1 MPAAGRARPAGKRAN
16 TDKPDAG
23 RRAAGSSQGKV
34 IIMKTIR
41 TTGFGRGGRTLAA
54 ALVVAVPLL
63 AASCSSAANG
73 STAGADANGARPQD
87 DKGTQVSASQQKVD
101 QAAVQQLKET
111 GQAFAQVAREV
122 SPAVVFVKVEKT
134 VQAPGPFGTSGQPGG
149 DDLLRHFFEMPFGQ
163 QAPEQEHVMAQ
174 GSGFIVSSSGEII
187 TNNHVVGDADKISVT
202 LDDGREFPA
211 KVVGTDPHS
220 DVAVIKIDAK
230 DLPSLQL
237 GNSDKVE
244 VGEWV
249 VAVGNPF
256 GLSESIT
263 AGIVSA
269 KGRSSVGIADYED
282 FIQTDAAI
290 NPGNS
295 GGPLI
300 DLDGQVVGMNTA
312 IYSRSGGNM
321 GIGFAIPANMVRSIA
336 DQLEQTRHRDPRLH
350 GRGGAGADAGA
361 GQDLRLQRQ
370 QGRPGGPGGEGHARG
385 RGRPG
390 ARRPDH
396 GRRRQ
401 ARDQHRRVPQQ
412 DRHDRAGHR
421 DRAGRGA

>member
-1 MPAAGRARPAGKRAN
+1 
-16 TDKPDAG
+16 
-23 RRAAGSSQGKV
+23 
-34 IIMKTIR
+34 MKTIR
-41 TTGFGRGGRTLAA
+41 TAGFGRGGKALVA

-73 STAGADANGARPQD
+73 SAEGSAAGPKDS
-87 DKGTQVSASQQKVD
+87 GTQVSAAQLKTD

-111 GQAFAQVAREV
+111 GQAFAAVAREV

-134 VQAPGPFGTSGQPGG
+134 VQAPGPFGTSGQAGG
-149 DDLLRHFFEMPFGQ
+149 DDLLRRFFEMPFGQ
-163 QAPEQEHVMAQ
+163 STPQEEHVVAQ
-174 GSGFIVSSSGEII
+174 GSGFIVSPGGEII

-300 DLDGQVVGMNTA
+300 DLDGRVVGMNTA

-321 GIGFAIPANMVRSIA
+321 GIGFAIPANWELIVA
-336 DQLEQTRHRDPRLH
+336 FL
-350 GRGGAGADAGA
+350 
-361 GQDLRLQRQ
+361 
-370 QGRPGGPGGEGHARG
+370 PG
-385 RGRPG
+385 
-390 ARRPDH
+390 
-396 GRRRQ
+396 
-401 ARDQHRRVPQQ
+401 
-412 DRHDRAGHR
+412 
-421 DRAGRGA
+421 